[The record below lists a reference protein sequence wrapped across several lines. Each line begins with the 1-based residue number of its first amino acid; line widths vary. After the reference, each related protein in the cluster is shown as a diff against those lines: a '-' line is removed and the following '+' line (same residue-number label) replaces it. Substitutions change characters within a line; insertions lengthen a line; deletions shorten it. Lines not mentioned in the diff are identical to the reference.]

1 MCNLNV
7 SCLSKDGSCQCSQAK
22 LFTEIIRPVPIPV
35 YAPNDSSY
43 LSTLLKILVQQNE
56 LIKNI
61 ADQTKTIFE
70 RISKIPET
78 STQSVPGYGQEG
90 EEVTTSK
97 QLLNAIYGH
106 DQTYSYSLQLLSE
119 IPSPAYKERAFSL
132 FLQIVN
138 DKDEKVVLPDIH
150 NFEVLLFSTESP
162 PKAIKANTAGDKIFK
177 GTTEAQGN
185 STVFF
190 RKIAVKEVTSH
201 FRNGCFFFVVHAKDS
216 PDIKPLIIDNFV
228 VKARKMTSEGA
239 PKKRS
244 KTDQGSGDS
253 PSSVVS

>member
-1 MCNLNV
+1 MCNLNI

-22 LFTEIIRPVPIPV
+22 LNPEIIRPIPIPV

-43 LSTLLKILVQQNE
+43 LTTLLKILIQQNE

-61 ADQTKTIFE
+61 AEQTKTIFE

-78 STQSVPGYGQEG
+78 PVQSVSNYT
-90 EEVTTSK
+90 EEVITSN

-106 DQTYSYSLQLLSE
+106 DKTYSYSLQLLSE
-119 IPSPAYKERAFSL
+119 IPSPAYKERAFTL
-132 FLQIVN
+132 FLQIIN

-150 NFEVLLFSTESP
+150 NFEILLFSTESP
-162 PKAIKANTAGDKIFK
+162 PKAIKSNTAGDKIFK
-177 GTTEAQGN
+177 GMTEAQGN

-201 FRNGCFFFVVHAKDS
+201 FRNGCFFFVVHSKDS
-216 PDIKPLIIDNFV
+216 PEIKPLIIENFV
-228 VKARKMTSEGA
+228 VKARKMNLDGA

-244 KTDQGSGDS
+244 KIDQGSSDS
-253 PSSVVS
+253 PSSVVN